1 MTTRKERYKKLHE
14 DLAKES
20 KGTIFARRQLNQ
32 ENSEKLREEDWDGAQ
47 MTGEETNYQAPQAS
61 SEEPRMSQGHTTGA
75 GNFHP
80 GRPSG
85 NFGGNHKG
93 NGGKPPKANF
103 GGKAKAPRLPRIKKK
118 QRRRHP
124 VWSFILKV
132 VVVLLVYCVGAFTL
146 GKVTANQ
153 QSVLSDQELKTFN
166 GMTASDGADNILLL
180 GSDSREGETAR
191 ADTIMVLQLD
201 GPSHKPK
208 LVSFMRDTLVT
219 IPGYGQTKLNAAYA
233 YGGADLVRQTLS
245 QNFGIDCKY
254 YTIVDFLSF
263 ESVIDTLFPKGVE
276 IDAEK
281 DMSSHIDVP
290 ITAGV
295 QMMDG
300 HTLLQYARFRMD
312 EEGDFGRVR
321 RQQQVMNAIFSS
333 MKNPLVLA
341 KLPYAAGKVMGEA
354 ATDLP
359 MTFLLKNTFSIAK
372 GAGGIDR
379 LSVPIDDSWSYGTD
393 DYGGSVLVVNKEQN
407 QQAVQAFFNE

>member
-20 KGTIFARRQLNQ
+20 KGTLFARRQLTKDDQ
-32 ENSEKLREEDWDGAQ
+32 DKLGAEDWDGTQ
-47 MTGEETNYQAPQAS
+47 VSPDENYQVPPNHSAGPANANS
-61 SEEPRMSQGHTTGA
+61 GHRSANGSFTGT
-75 GNFHP
+75 
-80 GRPSG
+80 SG
-85 NFGGNHKG
+85 SRYSGG
-93 NGGKPPKANF
+93 NGGGKKPPLSKF
-103 GGKAKAPRLPRIKKK
+103 GGKAKQPRVPKVKKK
-118 QRRRHP
+118 QRRHP
-124 VWSFILKV
+124 VLSFLLKV
-132 VVVLLVYCVGAFTL
+132 LVVLLVYCVGAFTF
-146 GKVTANQ
+146 GKLTADQ

-166 GMTASDGADNILLL
+166 GMSASDGSSNILLL

-191 ADTIMVLQLD
+191 SDTIMVLQLD

-208 LVSFMRDTLVT
+208 LVSFMRDTLVS

-233 YGGADLVRQTLS
+233 YGGAELVRQTLS

-321 RQQQVMNAIFSS
+321 RQQQVMNAVFSS
-333 MKNPLVLA
+333 MKNPLVLV

-354 ATDLP
+354 ATDLT

-379 LSVPIDDSWSYGTD
+379 LSVPIDNSWSYGTD

-407 QQAVQAFFNE
+407 QQAVEAFFNE

>member
-20 KGTIFARRQLNQ
+20 KGTLFARRQLTKDDQ
-32 ENSEKLREEDWDGAQ
+32 DKLGAEDWDGTQ
-47 MTGEETNYQAPQAS
+47 VSPDENYQVPPNHSA
-61 SEEPRMSQGHTTGA
+61 EPANANPGHRSANGGFTGA
-75 GNFHP
+75 
-80 GRPSG
+80 SG
-85 NFGGNHKG
+85 SRYSGG
-93 NGGKPPKANF
+93 NGGGKKPPRSKF
-103 GGKAKAPRLPRIKKK
+103 GGKAKQLRVPKVKKK
-118 QRRRHP
+118 QRRHP
-124 VWSFILKV
+124 VLRFLLKV
-132 VVVLLVYCVGAFTL
+132 LVVLLVYCVGAFTF
-146 GKVTANQ
+146 GKLTADQ

-166 GMTASDGADNILLL
+166 GMSASDGSNNILLL

-208 LVSFMRDTLVT
+208 LVSFMRDTLVS

-233 YGGADLVRQTLS
+233 YGGAELVRQTLN

-321 RQQQVMNAIFSS
+321 RQQQVMNAVFSS

-379 LSVPIDDSWSYGTD
+379 LSVPIDNSWSYGTD

-407 QQAVQAFFNE
+407 QQAVEAFFNE

>member
-20 KGTIFARRQLNQ
+20 KGTLFARRQLTKDDQ
-32 ENSEKLREEDWDGAQ
+32 DKLEAEDWDGTQ
-47 MTGEETNYQAPQAS
+47 MSPDENYQVPPNHSTGPANANPGHRSANGS
-61 SEEPRMSQGHTTGA
+61 FTGTSGSYYSGGNGGGKKPPRSK
-75 GNFHP
+75 
-80 GRPSG
+80 
-85 NFGGNHKG
+85 FGGNAKQ
-93 NGGKPPKANF
+93 PRVPKV
-103 GGKAKAPRLPRIKKK
+103 KKK

-124 VWSFILKV
+124 VLSFLLKV
-132 VVVLLVYCVGAFTL
+132 LVVLLVYCVGAFTF
-146 GKVTANQ
+146 GKLTADQ

-166 GMTASDGADNILLL
+166 GMSASDGSNNILLL

-208 LVSFMRDTLVT
+208 LVSFMRDTLVS

-233 YGGADLVRQTLS
+233 YGGAELVRQTLS

-300 HTLLQYARFRMD
+300 QTLLQYARFRMD

-321 RQQQVMNAIFSS
+321 RQQQVMNAVFSS

-379 LSVPIDDSWSYGTD
+379 LSVPINNSWSYGMD

-407 QQAVQAFFNE
+407 QQAVEAFFNE

>member
-20 KGTIFARRQLNQ
+20 KGTLFARRQLTKDDQ
-32 ENSEKLREEDWDGAQ
+32 DKLGAEDWDGTQ
-47 MTGEETNYQAPQAS
+47 VSPDENYQVPPNHSAGPANAN
-61 SEEPRMSQGHTTGA
+61 PGHRSTNDSFTGT
-75 GNFHP
+75 
-80 GRPSG
+80 SG
-85 NFGGNHKG
+85 SHYSGG
-93 NGGKPPKANF
+93 NGGGKKPPRSKF
-103 GGKAKAPRLPRIKKK
+103 GGKSKQPRVPKVKKK
-118 QRRRHP
+118 QQRHP
-124 VWSFILKV
+124 VLSFLLKV
-132 VVVLLVYCVGAFTL
+132 LVVLLVYCVGAFTF
-146 GKVTANQ
+146 GKLTADQ

-166 GMTASDGADNILLL
+166 GMSASDGSSNILLL

-208 LVSFMRDTLVT
+208 LVSFMRDTLVS

-233 YGGADLVRQTLS
+233 YGGAELVRQTLS

-321 RQQQVMNAIFSS
+321 RQQQVMNAVFSS

-407 QQAVQAFFNE
+407 QQAVEAFFNA

>member
-14 DLAKES
+14 DLEKES
-20 KGTIFARRQLNQ
+20 KGTLFARRQLNQ
-32 ENSEKLREEDWDGAQ
+32 ENKEKLGEEDWDGSQ
-47 MTGEETNYQAPQAS
+47 MSTEETNYQPSQDS
-61 SEEPRMSQGHTTGA
+61 FEQPRTNQGNKTGS
-75 GNFHP
+75 GNFNQR
-80 GRPSG
+80 RPSG
-85 NFGGNHKG
+85 NFDGNG
-93 NGGKPPKANF
+93 NGGKPPKNRF
-103 GGKAKAPRLPRIKKK
+103 GAQAKPPRIPKVKNKK
-118 QRRRHP
+118 RRRHP
-124 VWSFILKV
+124 VLSFLLKLV
-132 VVVLLVYCVGAFTL
+132 LVLLVYCVGAFTL
-146 GKVTANQ
+146 GKITANQ
-153 QSVLSDQELKTFN
+153 QSVLSNQELKTFN
-166 GMTASDGADNILLL
+166 GMTASDGANNILLL

-191 ADTIMVLQLD
+191 ADTVMVLQLD

-233 YGGADLVRQTLS
+233 YGGAELVRQTLS

-254 YTIVDFLSF
+254 YTIVDFISF

-290 ITAGV
+290 ITAGL

-321 RQQQVMNAIFSS
+321 RQQQVMNTIFSS

-359 MTFLLKNTFSIAK
+359 MTFLLKNTFSIAR
-372 GAGGIDR
+372 GAGGVDR
-379 LSVPIDDSWSYGTD
+379 LSVPIDNSWSYGTD

-407 QQAVQAFFNE
+407 QQAIKDFFNE